1 MKSMT
6 GYGKAEYCDE
16 QFKLSVEIK
25 TVNNRFLDLS
35 PKYPRSFLGLD
46 DVIRKTIQQNVK
58 RGKADLYISF
68 SRLGESNQVLE
79 VDSALAKAYY
89 NASRSILSEIEGV
102 EDDYTLSS
110 IMKAPDVIKQTQDE
124 LDLEVISKIL
134 TVTLQNACDSLD
146 KMRVYEGEKLKND
159 LLSRVETIESL
170 VKEIATRAPMVSEE
184 HKQKLLERIT
194 QALSGVEID
203 EGRIL
208 QEAAIFADKC
218 NIDEELTRLNSHI
231 SQFRKICEGN
241 QDVGK
246 KLDFLVQEFN
256 REANTICSKS
266 NDIKVTDNAL
276 ALKCEIEKIRE
287 QIQNIE

>member
-46 DVIRKTIQQNVK
+46 DVIRKTVQQNVK

-68 SRLGESNQVLE
+68 SRLGDANQVLE
-79 VDSALAKAYY
+79 IDTALAKAYY
-89 NASRSILSEIEGV
+89 NASRSILSELDGIT
-102 EDDYTLSS
+102 DDYTLSS
-110 IMKAPDVIKQTQDE
+110 VMKAPDVIKQTQDD

-134 TVTLQNACDSLD
+134 TDTLQSACESLD

-159 LLSRVETIESL
+159 LLSRVDTIEGL
-170 VKEIATRAPMVSEE
+170 VKDISTRAPMVSEE
-184 HKQKLLERIT
+184 HKEKLIERIT
-194 QALSGVEID
+194 QALQGVEVD

-256 REANTICSKS
+256 REANTIGSKS
-266 NDIKVTDNAL
+266 QDADGAKYVVEIKS
-276 ALKCEIEKIRE
+276 EIEKIRE